1 MAPPPPAEVRWG
13 LPDAAAGW
21 AAALVLSAVFGAVAL
36 GAGGWDTFDDVPI
49 WALAL
54 LQLPLWAGLVGAV
67 VYASR
72 RRGAGSLAVDFGV
85 RVVPRDVPIGLAIGV
100 AAQFFVNWVVA
111 WPFLELT
118 GTSRDDYEE
127 PARKL
132 ADTAHASSW
141 WGVALFVVMVV
152 VGAPL
157 VEELFYRGLLQRACR
172 RAVERSVLRP
182 WAPAVAISVTAFA
195 FGLAHFQVLQLPSLV
210 VFGLILGVL
219 AHRSGRLGPAW
230 AAHVGFN
237 ATAAVTLIWQAA
249 HA

>member
-13 LPDAAAGW
+13 LADAAAGW
-21 AAALVLSAVFGAVAL
+21 AVALVLSALFGAVAL
-36 GAGGWDTFDDVPI
+36 GVGGWDTFDDAPI

-67 VYASR
+67 VVASR
-72 RRGAGSLAVDFGV
+72 RRGAGSLAVDFGF
-85 RVVPRDVPIGLAIGV
+85 RVVPRDLPIGLAIGV

-118 GTSRDDYEE
+118 GASRDDYEE

-157 VEELFYRGLLQRACR
+157 VEELFYRGLLQRACLR
-172 RAVERSVLRP
+172 RWSP
-182 WAPAVAISVTAFA
+182 SVAIPVTALA
-195 FGLAHFQVLQLPSLV
+195 FGLTHFELLQLPSLV
-210 VFGLILGVL
+210 VFGLVLGVL
-219 AHRSGRLGPAW
+219 AHRAGRLGPSW

-249 HA
+249 HR